1 LKVSSMT
8 GFARTEGQNETS
20 SWNWEIK
27 SVNAKGLDVRCRL
40 AIGFDA
46 VEATVRER
54 VAAIFRRG
62 NVFVNLTSSRIQTA
76 NSFQINQQA
85 LNGMI
90 ALVPEVEG
98 KFGSLAPPTVTD
110 LLNLRGVLEPVE
122 DHLSDDEKT
131 ALNEDVLEDFNRAIT
146 LLAEMRA
153 DEGARLAKVLNE
165 QLDTIDRLCRDAA
178 KLAAAQPDAL
188 KKRLHEQL
196 IEILDSVP
204 TLSEERL
211 AQEVALLVTKADI
224 REELD
229 RLKSHEE
236 ASRALLMSGGAVGRK
251 LDFLCQELNRE
262 ANTLCSKSSDV
273 ELTRVGLD
281 LKAVIEQFREQIQNI
296 E

>member
-1 LKVSSMT
+1 MKVSSMT